1 MGQFILKLRE
11 LNYIFKYYIHL
22 LCQFIFPVQFALWLY
37 IVNTTVFFTA
47 LLQAQGNI
55 HSTGPSKSS
64 RTNDEGVAV
73 SSEID
78 LEDNSYFIPLSEI
91 INVPARLQRNL
102 EKRKAESTSSPFGG
116 SYMIKDLAHLQLAR
130 SRYKQ
135 HKANCVYLG

>member
-1 MGQFILKLRE
+1 MPIYLSSSVCLVVVYSQH
-11 LNYIFKYYIHL
+11 NS
-22 LCQFIFPVQFALWLY
+22 
-37 IVNTTVFFTA
+37 FFTA

-102 EKRKAESTSSPFGG
+102 EKTKAESTSCPSGKLHDKGSCSSPTGQVKVETTQG
-116 SYMIKDLAHLQLAR
+116 QLCLSWLISRSDLNYHVESTELIL
-130 SRYKQ
+130 
-135 HKANCVYLG
+135 